1 MRKYQRLL
9 SKSYYPRLLAFRHVT
24 QSYHSR
30 NSKYPGVKKEV
41 TILSKQQKSK
51 HAFCGL
57 YF

>member
-30 NSKYPGVKKEV
+30 NSKYPGVKKRSHNTVKAAKE
-41 TILSKQQKSK
+41 
-51 HAFCGL
+51 
-57 YF
+57 